1 MPIGEKGGLTDQEA
15 AMIVRLR
22 LGGATYKDICE
33 EVGRGHSTVER
44 VLAAC
49 GLTGAPRGR
58 RPGYKR
64 KYKKLTAADRDEIV
78 CMYKCGVG
86 RKQIAKTMRRG
97 WHTIAKGVTQSGVRE
112 EDRYDS
118 GTPCPIPQMP
128 AVMPNRKAHLDQI
141 PATCFCVWCDR
152 DLCNNMNAEQHAE
165 VMAAYAK
172 WAEKKLAE
180 YLRHHE
186 QDMKIRR
193 LRTPERAAWAKPGR
207 KG

>member
-78 CMYKCGVG
+78 CMYEHGAD
-86 RKQIAKTMRRG
+86 RKQIARIMHRD
-97 WHTIAKGVTQSGVRE
+97 WHTVTKVLGKAGLQVP
-112 EDRYDS
+112 DRHGDV
-118 GTPCPIPQMP
+118 PCPIPQMP
-128 AVMPNRKAHLDQI
+128 AVMPNRKVHLDQI

-152 DLCNNMNAEQHAE
+152 DLCDNMNAEQHAE
-165 VMAAYAK
+165 VLAAYNE
-172 WAEKKLAE
+172 WAEKKRAE
-180 YLRHHE
+180 YSRHHE
-186 QDMKIRR
+186 QDLRIRK